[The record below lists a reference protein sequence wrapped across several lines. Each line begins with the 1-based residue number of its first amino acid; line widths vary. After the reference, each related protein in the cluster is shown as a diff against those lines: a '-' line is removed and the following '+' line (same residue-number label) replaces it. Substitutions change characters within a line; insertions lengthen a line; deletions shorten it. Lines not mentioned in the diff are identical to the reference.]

1 MKRGPYLPLAL
12 ILFSFYLIIGGCSDN
27 SVTDAVPTGTG
38 PATGAT
44 GGSTITTASPPATI
58 VPVVTPASVSSLG
71 TATVTVT
78 VTDSSTANVPDGTT
92 VTFNVD
98 SAALGS
104 ITPTAT
110 TVSGIATATFT
121 AQSLAGTSVVTV
133 TAGTVSATTSIVI
146 LGVDVGSIEFVSAT
160 PNVVGVK
167 GSGQTETSDITFSVK
182 DINGQPA
189 IDGTAV
195 SFTLDG
201 PKGGESLSASSAS
214 TAAGLAKVTLQ
225 SGSVAGPVRV
235 TASTIVNAVTIS
247 SLSTGVSIGGGTPN
261 ETHFT
266 LARTTKN
273 LAGLAVVDLQSTVS
287 AFLADRFGNFNVLK
301 GTSISFFTEAGAI
314 DRNNVTNTVGS
325 TSVIFR
331 TQNPMPVS
339 PAIASP
345 PVDPT
350 GLLTGNTRD
359 GLSTII
365 ATTRGEECFVDDNGN
380 GTFDGPVTDTFPPA
394 CDLSEPFIDADDDG
408 VFDPTTEFFVDANQ
422 NGVFNDVNGV
432 WDSNIM
438 LWQRTSIV
446 FTGGPDQMPVVPTTF
461 AIANGGSQT
470 FNFCV
475 ADVNANAIMGGSTV
489 AVVASSGTLSNGGPF
504 TIPDILLGPYCIS
517 FNLADA
523 ATSDT
528 DPPLSTTVTITVTW
542 KVQNQG
548 DLIKTRI
555 ITGTID

>member
-1 MKRGPYLPLAL
+1 MKRGSYLLLAL
-12 ILFSFYLIIGGCSDN
+12 IVFISFLNLVGCSDT

-38 PATGAT
+38 PASGTT
-44 GGSTITTASPPATI
+44 GGTTITTSSPPATI
-58 VPVVTPASVSSLG
+58 TLAVAPAGVSSLG
-71 TATVTVT
+71 TATVTAT
-78 VTDSSTANVPDGTT
+78 VTDSTTANVPDGTT

-98 SAALGS
+98 STTLGS

-121 AQSLAGTSVVTV
+121 AKSLAGISVVTA

-146 LGVDVGSIEFVSAT
+146 SGVDVGSIEFVSAT

-189 IDGTAV
+189 IDGTTV

-214 TAAGLAKVTLQ
+214 TVAGLAKVTLQ

-235 TASTIVNAVTIS
+235 TASTIVNTVIIS

-266 LARTTKN
+266 LSRSTQN
-273 LAGLAVVDLQSTVS
+273 LAGLAVVNLQSTVS
-287 AFLADRFGNFNVLK
+287 AFLADRFGNFNVLQ
-301 GTSISFFTEAGAI
+301 GTSISFYTEAGAI
-314 DRNNVTNTVGS
+314 DRNNVTDAVGS

-331 TQNPMPVS
+331 TQNPIPV
-339 PAIASP
+339 PAIPSP
-345 PVDPT
+345 PVAPP
-350 GLLTGNTRD
+350 GIVLTGNTRD

-380 GTFDGPVTDTFPPA
+380 GTFDGTLTDTFPPA

-408 VFDPTTEFFVDANQ
+408 VFDPTTEFFVDADQ
-422 NGVFNDVNGV
+422 DGTFDPPNGV

-438 LWQRTSIV
+438 IWERTSIV
-446 FTGGPDQMPVVPTTF
+446 FTGGPDQMVVTPTTF
-461 AIANGGSQT
+461 TIGDGEDQS
-470 FNFCV
+470 FDFCV

-489 AVVASSGTLSNGGPF
+489 EVVASSGTLSNGGPL
-504 TIPDILLGPYCIS
+504 TIPDILLGPFCMA
-517 FNLADA
+517 FNLAD
-523 ATSDT
+523 SSSGDT
-528 DPPLSTTVTITVTW
+528 DPALST
-542 KVQNQG
+542 
-548 DLIKTRI
+548 
-555 ITGTID
+555 